1 MAFGKRKFT
10 KLIVS
15 DSLTINQQNDIKG
28 GVGSGGWDETEITGP
43 SIGGAGWED

>member
-1 MAFGKRKFT
+1 MAFGKRKFA

-15 DSLTINQQNDIKG
+15 TSLTADQQNDIKG
-28 GVGSGGWDETEITGP
+28 GVGSGGWDEADITGP